1 MRVFFFKNHEKV
13 KEDIWSGWY
22 LCSTE
27 RGGSWNELPVSGL
40 SFLAF
45 LFRILEKEA
54 PQEKMYIFE
63 QCPPIPPIWT
73 AWSSFFGVIIARKVP
88 RYFPVHISIY
98 WQSRFGISTLSQFNS
113 IQSLFDSRCFRDLG
127 ANMPGVVNCQGNG
140 ETISFFGKRGFKVF
154 QVAGNHLIINYPC
167 LSPGNYPSY
176 QTSNGRE
183 WCTDPQTGWRVKF
196 IFFVWLGLSQP
207 TAGKA

>member
-13 KEDIWSGWY
+13 KEDIWSGRY

-45 LFRILEKEA
+45 LFWIIEKEV

-63 QCPPIPPIWT
+63 HCPPIPPMWT

-98 WQSRFGISTLSQFNS
+98 WQSRFGISAIFQFNS

-154 QVAGNHLIINYPC
+154 SSCRQSFDYQ
-167 LSPGNYPSY
+167 LS
-176 QTSNGRE
+176 
-183 WCTDPQTGWRVKF
+183 
-196 IFFVWLGLSQP
+196 LSLTRQLSELP
-207 TAGKA
+207 DE